1 MGRYATPLITAPPLP
16 PVENGV
22 EVLICEARLA
32 HRATDNPEDVE
43 EEQLMTVLLSFDP
56 SPGQRYAARNLA
68 GTFIAAQSIFEQLP
82 IRRGLAEWLLG
93 LLNSR
98 ISASMNIVLSLPPAY
113 SEDIARQIE
122 AVLARLRNDRHH
134 QLGLTVAVCVSPAGW
149 ADCSGIDGF
158 VSAAVVDD
166 GRASLHVFSMLA
178 ALMAPGLSSCVDCE
192 DLRSVFGTH
201 EFPSSV
207 VSGVWLE
214 GQDTFVWA
222 SSEDQKLVKKSKTIA
237 SMPSSCLRLASQQK
251 LMREICKSNAD
262 DFAVVMVAPYD
273 MSPEPL
279 LGNQIVAVSV
289 IAAPGSELSRVP
301 EHQAQEVFAED
312 KFLKAKAS
320 LPSAVL
326 MS

>member
-82 IRRGLAEWLLG
+82 IGSGLAEWLLG

-98 ISASMNIVLSLPPAY
+98 ISASINIVLSLPPAY

-134 QLGLTVAVCVSPAGW
+134 QLELTVAVGERPEDWG
-149 ADCSGIDGF
+149 DCSEIDGF
-158 VSAAVVDD
+158 VAAPAGDVD
-166 GRASLHVFSMLA
+166 RTSTHVFNMLA
-178 ALMAPGLSSCVDCE
+178 ALMAPGLTSCVDWE
-192 DLRSVFGTH
+192 ELRSVFGTY
-201 EFPSSV
+201 EFPSRV
-207 VSGVWLE
+207 ASGIWLQAE
-214 GQDTFVWA
+214 A
-222 SSEDQKLVKKSKTIA
+222 SFFPASAGDKRLIEDGRVIA
-237 SMPSSCLRLASQQK
+237 FMPAHPIQISSQVK
-251 LMREICKSNAD
+251 LMNSIRKFTANNP
-262 DFAVVMVAPYD
+262 DFVMITPYG
-273 MSPEPL
+273 MSCELPMSD
-279 LGNQIVAVSV
+279 QIV
-289 IAAPGSELSRVP
+289 RV
-301 EHQAQEVFAED
+301 
-312 KFLKAKAS
+312 FL
-320 LPSAVL
+320 LTVNIG
-326 MS
+326 